1 MSSSEEAGAGAP
13 AWLLRCGD
21 FFFRW
26 RNYVFPAVLAA
37 LFLTLRPQPW
47 LGDAALDEWLDVIG
61 VLVAC
66 AGQALRA
73 LVIGLAYI
81 KRGGLNKQVYADR
94 LVTEGMFQ
102 VCRNPLYVGNALIL
116 LGLLLIFHH
125 PLAYLVGIGFFGFV
139 YWSIVASEER
149 FLRSKFGQGYAD
161 YCAGVNRFLPSPGR
175 LAEAARGMSFN
186 WRRVLLKDYGSAYG
200 WVLAA
205 VVLEAY
211 EEELRN
217 GAGVLIANLEPYLAL
232 FVAATALAVLVRWLK
247 KSKRL
252 TEAA

>member
-1 MSSSEEAGAGAP
+1 MSSGLQQGAAAP
-13 AWLLRCGD
+13 GWLLRCGD

-26 RNYVFPAVLAA
+26 RNLVFPAVLAA

-47 LGDAALDEWLDVIG
+47 LDDWLDLVG
-61 VLVAC
+61 VLTAC

-116 LGLLLIFHH
+116 LGLLLVFNH
-125 PLAYLVGIGFFGFV
+125 PVAYALGAAFFGFV

-149 FLRSKFGQGYAD
+149 FLRSKFGQAYAE
-161 YCAGVNRFLPSPGR
+161 YCARVNRFLPTLAR
-175 LAEAARGMSFN
+175 LPEAARGMSFN

-205 VVLEAY
+205 IALDAY
-211 EEELRN
+211 EEELWN
-217 GAGVLIANLEPYLAL
+217 GAGVAFADLRPYLVL
-232 FVAATALAVLVRWLK
+232 LVAATAAVVLVRWLK

>member
-1 MSSSEEAGAGAP
+1 MSSLQEGGAEAP
-13 AWLLRCGD
+13 SWLLRCGD

-26 RNYVFPAVLAA
+26 RNVAFPVVLVA

-47 LGDAALDEWLDVIG
+47 LGDEARDEWLDLAG

-66 AGQALRA
+66 AGQGLRA

-94 LVTEGMFQ
+94 LVTGGMFQ

-125 PLAYLVGIGFFGFV
+125 PVAYAVGIAFFGFV

-149 FLRSKFGQGYAD
+149 FLRSKFGQAYAE
-161 YCAGVNRFLPSPGR
+161 YCARVNRFMPSLGR
-175 LAEAARGMSFN
+175 LPQATRGMTFN

-205 VVLEAY
+205 ILLQLY

-217 GAGVLIANLEPYLAL
+217 GAGVLLHNLQPYLAEIA
-232 FVAATALAVLVRWLK
+232 VATALVVLIRWLK